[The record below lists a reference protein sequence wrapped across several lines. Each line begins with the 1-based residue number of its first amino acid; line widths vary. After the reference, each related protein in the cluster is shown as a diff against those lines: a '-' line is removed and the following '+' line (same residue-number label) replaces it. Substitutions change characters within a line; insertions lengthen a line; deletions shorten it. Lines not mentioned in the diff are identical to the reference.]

1 MLQKSTLTAQVLYF
15 PPNQNYS
22 TSSAKSRSM
31 AMPVEVIVAIVGV
44 LVNVPTFILVF
55 WHCFR
60 RRSSSNSGRSKGTF
74 YFHLHFLLS

>member
-1 MLQKSTLTAQVLYF
+1 
-15 PPNQNYS
+15 
-22 TSSAKSRSM
+22 M

-44 LVNVPTFILVF
+44 LVNVPTFVLVF

-60 RRSSSNSGRSKGTF
+60 RRSSSNSGRSQGTF